1 MSNTVLEQGE
11 ILNSSETELPAIIN
25 ERVSKLQ
32 QNKTIKRSKVDNSL
46 DNAVEALKFA
56 CSKQATTETEF
67 TLFGKQVGLQLEKLP
82 LAEALKLQSEIQQL
96 LTTARLASMNDQSS
110 SSSVVSNQNTCIT
123 TLPSQYNN
131 YKSKNNQE
139 EVYYEPETFN
149 YTISQPQ
156 DTPQEDEPSSLTLF
170 YNNWSS

>member
-1 MSNTVLEQGE
+1 MSNAVLEHGE
-11 ILNSSETELPAIIN
+11 ISNFSETELSTNIN
-25 ERVSKLQ
+25 KRVSKLQ
-32 QNKTIKRSKVDNSL
+32 QNKSIKKSKLDNSL

-82 LAEALKLQSEIQQL
+82 LTEALKLQSEIQQL

-123 TLPSQYNN
+123 TLPS
-131 YKSKNNQE
+131 
-139 EVYYEPETFN
+139 
-149 YTISQPQ
+149 
-156 DTPQEDEPSSLTLF
+156 
-170 YNNWSS
+170 